1 MIAGSLLA
9 CRSTGGAGNV
19 RRSRIA
25 VAAAPTTIRAA
36 RPPPVTSPARFSF
49 RASDPR
55 EATGAAD
62 DGSGEER
69 GIEGPFGE
77 GSQGSTHE
85 RPARIHPDA
94 VIDCSGSAPL
104 VRTCEAMRGLPS
116 LAFYARPRRPASGTG
131 PAWSQV
137 R

>member
-1 MIAGSLLA
+1 MIAESLLA

-49 RASDPR
+49 CASDPR

-62 DGSGEER
+62 DGSSEER
-69 GIEGPFGE
+69 GIEGSFRRGFAGE
-77 GSQGSTHE
+77 Y
-85 RPARIHPDA
+85 ARTA
-94 VIDCSGSAPL
+94 GADCQN
-104 VRTCEAMRGLPS
+104 VRDVSGLPVFVPC
-116 LAFYARPRRPASGTG
+116 LFKR
-131 PAWSQV
+131 
-137 R
+137 